1 MFKNIFKILSSHII
15 VKSLGLANIAVVLIF
30 LSIKDFGEYS
40 YSLLLLHLGAII
52 IDPFLSSYLVDFKTY
67 SYKKF
72 NFGILFLSI
81 LLAPLFFY
89 IISHLNPKLN
99 LYLFFLFITTFIIGT
114 SLKSYLNVKER
125 YYNYGIVDVVRQV
138 SIFGTTILFFYVLD
152 SNNYLELLEINYL
165 VSFLAMVFLGVLFV
179 KKREVEF
186 SITFDKLKTLLFRS
200 KFLIFYTAL
209 IPFISFIDS
218 YFVDTYLTEV
228 DLGIYS
234 FSLKVYN
241 ISLMLVVPIFTVLNI
256 KQIEI
261 AKNDDYILFVK
272 KSFKKVLL
280 FSFALFL
287 IAILFNFII
296 THYLYKEYII
306 SFWNT
311 NILMLGAFI
320 TYVTLPFSFLI
331 AYRKYK
337 YLFSLGVLAILFNI
351 IVNYFF
357 IEKYGMRIAAFSTFL
372 SQLIINLGSAI
383 LSYVLLNKKNE
394 N

>member
-218 YFVDTYLTEV
+218 YFVDAYLSEKS
-228 DLGIYS
+228 LGIYS

-296 THYLYKEYII
+296 THYIYKEYII

-383 LSYVLLNKKNE
+383 LSYILLNKKNE

>member
-30 LSIKDFGEYS
+30 LSIRDFGEYS

-218 YFVDTYLTEV
+218 YFVDAYLSEKS
-228 DLGIYS
+228 LGIYS

-296 THYLYKEYII
+296 THYIYKEYII

-383 LSYVLLNKKNE
+383 LSYILLNKKNE